1 MTGKI
6 VTIANSKGGV
16 GKSTK
21 AANLAIDSAQ
31 KGFSVLLVDSEKSG
45 TMLDYGSR
53 DIDNLTVINGYEK
66 SFPKMLDVYRNSYD
80 LIIVDTAGVNDDL
93 QGDYDNFQENLNHKN
108 LTKTDLLIIPVEPS
122 PVAIRKTYRF
132 IQTAEN
138 YLEASRG
145 SMQALIVINKY
156 SAQTKLSREL
166 IRDLPTLTDIP
177 VSKNRIRKAECV
189 MQAEI
194 DLLSVNEF
202 APSENVALDIRLF
215 EKEVFELLSLEAK

>member
-66 SFPKMLDVYRNSYD
+66 SFPKM
-80 LIIVDTAGVNDDL
+80 
-93 QGDYDNFQENLNHKN
+93 
-108 LTKTDLLIIPVEPS
+108 
-122 PVAIRKTYRF
+122 
-132 IQTAEN
+132 
-138 YLEASRG
+138 
-145 SMQALIVINKY
+145 
-156 SAQTKLSREL
+156 
-166 IRDLPTLTDIP
+166 
-177 VSKNRIRKAECV
+177 
-189 MQAEI
+189 
-194 DLLSVNEF
+194 
-202 APSENVALDIRLF
+202 
-215 EKEVFELLSLEAK
+215 

>member
-6 VTIANSKGGV
+6 VTVANSKGGV

-21 AANLAIDSAQ
+21 AANLAIDSAK

-45 TMLDYGSR
+45 TMLDYGNR

-80 LIIVDTAGVNDDL
+80 LIIVDTAGVNADL
-93 QGDYDNFQENLNHKN
+93 QGDDDNFQETLNHKI

-202 APSENVALDIRLF
+202 APSENVAMDIRLF